1 MITEYLEKLKR
12 GVDWVLWWRVDQDE
26 LDRQVAE
33 YDALGITRSARK
45 ISFAL
50 LLLSALITATLVYA
64 LGLRMWGYVDAAL
77 LAGLG
82 FLTYRG
88 QRWAILAAMV
98 VWTLQELALV
108 FSPTSATVHVSA
120 VVSLVWWA
128 IYMHALFMAWCVE
141 NARDATGRHAV
152 RT

>member
-1 MITEYLEKLKR
+1 MISDYLEKLNR
-12 GVDWVLWWRVDQDE
+12 GVNWVLWWRLDQDE

-33 YDALGITRSARK
+33 YDVLGITHSARK
-45 ISFAL
+45 LSFCL
-50 LLLSALITATLVYA
+50 LFFSAVITAALVYA

-82 FLTYRG
+82 YLTYRG

-98 VWTLQELALV
+98 VWTIQELALV
-108 FSPTSATVHVSA
+108 FAPTSAAIHVSA
-120 VVSLVWWA
+120 VVSLIWWA

-141 NARDATGRHAV
+141 NARDAAATYPI